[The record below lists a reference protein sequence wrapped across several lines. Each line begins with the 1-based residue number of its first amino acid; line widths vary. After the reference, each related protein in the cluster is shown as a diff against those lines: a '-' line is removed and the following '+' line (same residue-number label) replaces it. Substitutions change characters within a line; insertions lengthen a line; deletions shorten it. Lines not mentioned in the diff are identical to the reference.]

1 MHRARRRAWSC
12 YKTRTMTMT
21 PYNECENRWLSSAGK
36 QIKKHIREY
45 EPLYVVLVLTFATL
59 TMVLMVLTAVKSFL

>member
-1 MHRARRRAWSC
+1 
-12 YKTRTMTMT
+12 MT

-45 EPLYVVLVLTFATL
+45 EPLYVVLVLTFTTL